1 MVWTGLGIMA
11 FSEVAVLKGVMRT
24 CEADAVG
31 GVDMRIALGT

>member
-31 GVDMRIALGT
+31 VLICGSL